1 MDHEDTMKIIVDR
14 ELCEANAICMD
25 CCPEVFE
32 VNEEDELIVYEA
44 AISDALRTAIETAVR
59 RCPRQALELQD

>member
-1 MDHEDTMKIIVDR
+1 MKIVVDY

-32 VNEEDELIVYEA
+32 VNDADELIVHEDK
-44 AISDALRTAIETAVR
+44 IDDELRDKIERAVK
-59 RCPRQALELQD
+59 RCPRQALELES

>member
-1 MDHEDTMKIIVDR
+1 MKVIIDY

-32 VNEEDELIVYEA
+32 VNEKDELIVHEDK
-44 AISDALRTAIETAVR
+44 ITDALRDQLDEAAR
-59 RCPRQALELQD
+59 RCPRQALEVRDVV